1 MKLFKDKIGQG
12 IGRNS
17 ILIAIFIIVL
27 AIVMILLSWDVAV
40 AAVTKLK
47 LLF

>member
-12 IGRNS
+12 IGRSS
-17 ILIAIFIIVL
+17 ILIGIFLLIMVIVL
-27 AIVMILLSWDVAV
+27 GWIYWDVVKV
-40 AAVTKLK
+40 AITKLK